1 MCDVQ
6 DGSAFLHSLLGIQH
20 GSAFLLLLSWC
31 PRGVSLPPTPPVC
44 SGGFSLPTTPLM
56 VSRRGQPSSHSPHGV
71 QEGSAFFP
79 LLMVL
84 FRRGQPSPHS
94 PLLYHI
100 VLFSLVHTVT
110 CIGTGVSAHVH
121 VLLRCVHTERKPMRK
136 RSLSH
141 IQLSKK
147 IFVFAFVLARCR
159 CTLIKLGIWCLIF
172 IFCAL
177 NVFYFFS

>member
-1 MCDVQ
+1 
-6 DGSAFLHSLLGIQH
+6 
-20 GSAFLLLLSWC
+20 
-31 PRGVSLPPTPPVC
+31 
-44 SGGFSLPTTPLM
+44 M

-100 VLFSLVHTVT
+100 VLFSPVHTVT
-110 CIGTGVSAHVH
+110 CIGTDVSAHVH
-121 VLLRCVHTERKPMRK
+121 VRLRCVHTERKPMRK

-147 IFVFAFVLARCR
+147 IFVFTFVLARCKS
-159 CTLIKLGIWCLIF
+159 TLIKLGIWCLIF
-172 IFCAL
+172 IFL
-177 NVFYFFS
+177 RFKRFLFFQLKCCTDVTYARPRLPKLTPRTQVQSRQLPVTSLRHDATSLRRYVNRRQ